1 MKFAKCTIVFLI
13 ATTLLACAQDPGET
27 QPPGEGAAMPL
38 GQFGNSGT
46 PLESMLAYEHRLDI
60 ELPAERIP
68 ERLAA
73 AHAACVGAT
82 FGACNVLNEIQYEMG
97 SAMLQVRIAPAGV
110 DPLAALAREGGKIA
124 SRESKAED
132 LAEAVMDNRQQQ
144 EQLMNYIARLDKLTK
159 NPDIKVSDLIT
170 IAQEQA
176 KIQQQL
182 KSLSQEAA
190 QQQRRIATNLL
201 TIQFSRRHDGTPES
215 LWGRLSKPFSNF
227 FGHLAEGISYAL
239 SMLAYGVP
247 VLLVGFPMLLLWRK
261 AWRRFA
267 RRDTQTAG

>member
-1 MKFAKCTIVFLI
+1 MKFAKCTVVFLI

-27 QPPGEGAAMPL
+27 QTAGEGASMPL

-46 PLESMLAYEHRLDI
+46 PLESMLAYEHRLNI
-60 ELPAERIP
+60 ELPPELIP

-97 SAMLQVRIAPAGV
+97 SAMLQVRIDPAGV

-144 EQLMNYIARLDKLTK
+144 EQLMNYIARLDKLAK
-159 NPDIKVSDLIT
+159 NSDIKVSDLIT

-201 TIQFSRRHDGTPES
+201 TIQFSRLYDGTPES
-215 LWGRLSKPFSNF
+215 LWGRLSRPFSNF

-239 SMLAYGVP
+239 SMLAYGIP

-267 RRDTQTAG
+267 RRDTKTAE